1 MLEDDNSI
9 HQCLIEATTTH
20 MPSALRRLFV
30 TILVYCELIG
40 VRNLWEEFHSFMGQD
55 YPTSSSSNNRVIINL
70 LLRDLNA
77 LLQQHG
83 KRICDYDL
91 PQIDM
96 SMNSSSTLTNIQDE
110 LAVHVPPEDLQSIQT
125 LNNDQRTAFDTIMRA
140 VTCNQSTAF
149 FVDGPGGTGKTY
161 LYRAILAS
169 TKE

>member
-1 MLEDDNSI
+1 
-9 HQCLIEATTTH
+9 

-30 TILVYCELIG
+30 TILVYCEPIG
-40 VRNLWEEFHSFMGQD
+40 VCTLWEEFHSFMGQD

-96 SMNSSSTLTNIQDE
+96 SINSLATTNIQDE
-110 LAVHVPPEDLQSIQT
+110 LGVHVPQEDL
-125 LNNDQRTAFDTIMRA
+125 
-140 VTCNQSTAF
+140 
-149 FVDGPGGTGKTY
+149 
-161 LYRAILAS
+161 
-169 TKE
+169 